1 MPNWTLMTLQLRGK
15 TRRFVQASLLRKDHT
30 SLLAKR
36 HGECNR
42 CGACCKILFRCP
54 FLTTDAEGQYLCRIY
69 EKRFA
74 SCRIYPVHAG
84 ELREI
89 EGECSYTFE
98 GEPARAAA
106 SPVPQ
111 PAAE

>member
-15 TRRFVQASLLRKDHT
+15 TRRFVQTSLLRRDMAPQ
-30 SLLAKR
+30 LAKR

-54 FLTTDAEGQYLCRIY
+54 FLTTDAEGKYSCRIY
-69 EKRFA
+69 QQRFA
-74 SCRIYPVHAG
+74 SCRVYPVHAG

-89 EGECSYTFE
+89 EGDCSYTFE
-98 GEPARAAA
+98 TQAA
-106 SPVPQ
+106 PQ
-111 PAAE
+111 PATPLPEPATE